1 MDQALA
7 DYAAGMPS
15 AAVGAKYGIDPKT
28 VITNLRARG
37 GTPRPAFRQ
46 TVITGAKLKEAVEL
60 RSQGWTYGQIGKH
73 FGVSRATATNVL
85 KQADRT

>member
-7 DYAAGMPS
+7 DYASGMPS
-15 AAVGAKYGIDPKT
+15 AAVGAKYGIHPKT

-37 GTPRPAFRQ
+37 GTPRPACRQ
-46 TVITGAKLKEAVEL
+46 TVITGAKLEEAIQL
-60 RSQGWTYGQIGKH
+60 REAGWTYTQIGKH

-85 KQADRT
+85 KQAD